1 MRKTKIVST
10 LEGINPEWKPVRPL
24 TAGKRYKV
32 SWGDCCTS
40 GFFYGT
46 FQGYRLV
53 PNVAGGEPE
62 YPETAVFVEG
72 HEADANGFSAREVE

>member
-1 MRKTKIVST
+1 MRKTKIVPT
-10 LEGINPEWKPVRPL
+10 LEGINPEWTHGL
-24 TAGKRYKV
+24 TLKAGKLYRI

-46 FQGYRLV
+46 FQGWRLV
-53 PNVAGGEPE
+53 PNVAGGEPD

-72 HEADANGFSAREVE
+72 HEADAHGFSAREVE